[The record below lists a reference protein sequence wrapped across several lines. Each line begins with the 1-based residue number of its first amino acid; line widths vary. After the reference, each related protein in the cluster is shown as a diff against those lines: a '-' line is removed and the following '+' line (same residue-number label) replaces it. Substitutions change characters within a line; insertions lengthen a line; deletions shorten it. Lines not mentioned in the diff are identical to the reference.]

1 MDGGLSPSSI
11 LHGLGSIRTGQWTS
25 ALTATWHITQIV
37 AAVLVLI
44 AERGRSCDQKLN
56 LWLIVS
62 TCRVVLRLALSS
74 VALKMSNAAWAH
86 MRPLLLFMPPL
97 TQAQATERSPAGPRP
112 PTPARPPTP
121 PRDALVVRIHPEGPP
136 TVRDAGLSA
145 ERGSARGER
154 RQRQGWEVEGGGE
167 ERGEEGAAPEEGRGR
182 RRRPSQDRRAAR
194 ATATVDAEAGPR
206 TRGRTSAGAPHPDEG
221 GQGPSM
227 LVEKA
232 REILDIFALI
242 WFTLGNAWVF
252 GSRYCRFTSPGIF
265 YVSLGIIVMTYV
277 TMLFPVLLAL
287 LFVPFACFCMPCF
300 LRLAIQLQAQDR
312 ASRGAS
318 SAEINA
324 LPVVKFVVGMFD
336 GAEAGT
342 CAICLAEYE
351 EGEALRLL
359 QCPGKHHFH
368 VGCVDQWLR

>member
-86 MRPLLLFMPPL
+86 MRPLLLFMPPM
-97 TQAQATERSPAGPRP
+97 TQAQATDRSPAGPRP

-154 RQRQGWEVEGGGE
+154 RQRRGGE

-182 RRRPSQDRRAAR
+182 RRRASQDRRAGR
-194 ATATVDAEAGPR
+194 ATATVDAEAGPG
-206 TRGRTSAGAPHPDEG
+206 TRGGTSAGRPHPDEV
-221 GQGPSM
+221 GQGPSV

-324 LPVVKFVVGMFD
+324 LPVVKFGVGMFD

-368 VGCVDQWLR
+368 VGCVDQWLS